1 MEKKTKVV
9 IVGGTGY
16 LGQHLL
22 QAFPGDRY
30 DVAFTHHSCPLPPLL
45 LDAFPHFPSFH
56 VDLKTGLGF
65 NSISHHFGQPDVVV
79 NCAALSVPRV
89 CEQDPDSATSIN
101 VPSSLVNWLS
111 SSFQTKD
118 KTLLIHLSTDQVY
131 EGVKSFYK
139 EEDETLAVNVYG
151 KSKVAAELL
160 IRDKCHNFAI
170 LRSSIIFGPHTLSP
184 LPKNLPVQ
192 WMDSVLQK
200 GDTVDFFHDEYR
212 CPIYVKDLVS
222 IILMLIDRWVLS
234 GRFFLSGRC
243 LLSDDKQ
250 MRLVLNAGGPD
261 RLSRVQM
268 AEVVA
273 QVRGHDLSLIKHV
286 SASSVDRG
294 VVSPADISMDI
305 TKLIQ
310 TLDISPTSFKDGVR
324 LTLQSESRS
333 HILS

>member
-1 MEKKTKVV
+1 MEKTKVV

-22 QAFPGDRY
+22 QAFAGDRY
-30 DVAFTHHSCPLPPLL
+30 DVAFTHHSPLYHLL
-45 LDAFPHFPSFH
+45 LDAFPHFSAFP
-56 VDLKTGLGF
+56 VDIKTGLGF
-65 NSISHHFGQPDVVV
+65 HSISQEFGQPDVVV
-79 NCAALSVPRV
+79 NCAALCIPRV
-89 CEQDPDSATSIN
+89 CEQDPDSAISIN
-101 VPSSLVNWLS
+101 VPFSLVNWLS
-111 SSFQTKD
+111 SFQTN

-131 EGVKSFYK
+131 QGIKSFYK

-160 IRDKCHNFAI
+160 IRDKCQNFAI
-170 LRSSIIFGPHTLSP
+170 LRSSIIIGPQTVSP
-184 LPKNLPVQ
+184 LPKNLLVQ
-192 WMDSVLQK
+192 WIDSVLQK

-222 IILMLIDRWVLS
+222 IILKLIDRWVLS
-234 GRFFLSGRC
+234 G
-243 LLSDDKQ
+243 DKQ
-250 MRLVLNAGGPD
+250 MRLILNAGGPN

-286 SASSVDRG
+286 SASSVDLG

-305 TKLIQ
+305 SKLIQ
-310 TLDISPTSFKDGVR
+310 TLEISPTSFKDGVR
-324 LTLQSESRS
+324 LTLQSESHP

>member
-9 IVGGTGY
+9 VVGGTGY

-22 QAFPGDRY
+22 QALAGDRY
-30 DVAFTHHSCPLPPLL
+30 DVAFTHHSCPLPGLL
-45 LDAFPHFPSFH
+45 LEAFPHFPSFH

-65 NSISHHFGQPDVVV
+65 HSISHHFGQPDVVV

-89 CEQDPDSATSIN
+89 CEQDPDSALSIN

-111 SSFQTKD
+111 SAFPTKN

-139 EEDETLAVNVYG
+139 EEDETLAVNVYS

-160 IRDKCHNFAI
+160 IRDKCQNFAI
-170 LRSSIIFGPHTLSP
+170 LRSSIIFGPQTLSP

-212 CPIYVKDLVS
+212 CPIYVTDLVS
-222 IILMLIDRWVLS
+222 IILRLIDRWV
-234 GRFFLSGRC
+234 
-243 LLSDDKQ
+243 LSDDKQ
-250 MRLVLNAGGPD
+250 MRLLLNAGGPD

-310 TLDISPTSFKDGVR
+310 TLDISTTSFKDGVR